1 MVRRLPDDVLQA
13 YPNVYRWALLVH
25 NILAGKKAEETK
37 RKEWNQLDE
46 PLVASRQIKRMD
58 DKKLGEG
65 WDQYRKHTIKAWKY
79 NENEYIK
86 QNQKLGIES
95 FPLLNALIRIQNIE
109 RKLNVMGKHK
119 EKKGITRFIE
129 KNVRDTVDN
138 GIDGASSV
146 ALNEK
151 SPDDSQANKSENS
164 SIKNNASRII
174 YSASDEEKYFADI
187 SQNNEHKRKLYPSKR
202 FRLSGIIRFGSNS
215 SSKKSSGISKRLK
228 KTSRNNQAATEK
240 PLENEVDDSKK
251 KESTNPQVYSD
262 LFVRLTEQE
271 QELSNLPKQKN
282 VVSCPDEAKQA
293 LALQAFGENEAKI
306 NNENSGTPT
315 KVNNHDIDD
324 ANRRREN
331 LEESGIE
338 IDCKM
343 PGTRCMD
350 KVLETGQSG
359 L

>member
-109 RKLNVMGKHK
+109 RKLNGMGKHK

-146 ALNEK
+146 SRNEK
-151 SPDDSQANKSENS
+151 IPDDSQANKSENS

-187 SQNNEHKRKLYPSKR
+187 SQNNEQKRKQYPSKR
-202 FRLSGIIRFGSNS
+202 FRLSGIIRFGINS
-215 SSKKSSGISKRLK
+215 SSKKSSAISKRLK
-228 KTSRNNQAATEK
+228 KISRNNQTATEK
-240 PLENEVDDSKK
+240 PLENEVD
-251 KESTNPQVYSD
+251 D

-271 QELSNLPKQKN
+271 QELSNFPKQMN
-282 VVSCPDEAKQA
+282 VVSFPDEAKQA
-293 LALQAFGENEAKI
+293 LALQAFGENEANI
-306 NNENSGTPT
+306 NSANSGTPS

-324 ANRRREN
+324 ANRRCEN

-343 PGTRCMD
+343 PGARCMD

-359 L
+359 SWNQQIRGVKNLI